1 MQAKNQVEFQILGE
15 TEDFLAVDKPAGLLT
30 HPTKPHGPRTLWHE
44 LCALLGYE
52 LAIGGQVSLVNRLD
66 RETSGVLLVAKTAE
80 AARAAGIAMQNGRI
94 EKEYLALVF
103 GWPDWNEMIIDAAIA
118 RRGEVAQS
126 EVWVERVVN
135 PRGARAITRV
145 QVDERL
151 ELPGHRRF
159 SLLKAWPETGR
170 THQVRVHLSHIGF
183 PILGIRS
190 TREEVAIISILSCM
204 GGQRRWNRKFGCRAT
219 PCIPPVSASTSA
231 GKSWNGA
238 VRCLSIWRGSLR
250 CRKPALTLL
259 ALSALP
265 FDDDGFSDSF
275 CDTLTASAV
284 LHIAIILRI

>member
-1 MQAKNQVEFQILGE
+1 M
-15 TEDFLAVDKPAGLLT
+15 
-30 HPTKPHGPRTLWHE
+30 
-44 LCALLGYE
+44 
-52 LAIGGQVSLVNRLD
+52 
-66 RETSGVLLVAKTAE
+66 AKTAE

-183 PILGIRS
+183 PILGDKIYARGS
-190 TREEVAIISILSCM
+190 RHYLDFIVHGWTKEMESEIWLSRHALHSSSLRIDF
-204 GGQRRWNRKFGCRAT
+204 GGQKLEWSSPMPLDLARVIALSEACADT
-219 PCIPPVSASTSA
+219 VSVERS
-231 GKSWNGA
+231 A
-238 VRCLSIWRGSLR
+238 VR
-250 CRKPALTLL
+250 
-259 ALSALP
+259 
-265 FDDDGFSDSF
+265 
-275 CDTLTASAV
+275 
-284 LHIAIILRI
+284 

>member
-1 MQAKNQVEFQILGE
+1 MKAKNQVEFQILGE
-15 TEDFLAVDKPAGLLT
+15 TEDFLAVNKPAGLLT

-66 RETSGVLLVAKTAE
+66 RETSGVLLVAKTSE

-183 PILGIRS
+183 PILGDKIYARGS
-190 TREEVAIISILSCM
+190 RHYLDFIVHGWTKEMESEIWLSRHALHSSSLRIDF
-204 GGQRRWNRKFGCRAT
+204 GGQKLEWSSPMPLDLARVIALSEACADT
-219 PCIPPVSASTSA
+219 VSVERS
-231 GKSWNGA
+231 A
-238 VRCLSIWRGSLR
+238 VR
-250 CRKPALTLL
+250 
-259 ALSALP
+259 
-265 FDDDGFSDSF
+265 
-275 CDTLTASAV
+275 
-284 LHIAIILRI
+284 

>member
-1 MQAKNQVEFQILGE
+1 MEFQILGE

-66 RETSGVLLVAKTAE
+66 RETSGVLLVAKTSE

-118 RRGEVAQS
+118 RLGEVAQS

-145 QVDERL
+145 QVDERV
-151 ELPGHRRF
+151 ELPGHRRL
-159 SLLKAWPETGR
+159 SLLKSWPETGR
-170 THQVRVHLSHIGF
+170 THQVRVHISHIGF
-183 PILGIRS
+183 PMLGDKIYARGS
-190 TREEVAIISILSCM
+190 RHYLDFIVHGWTKEMESEIWLSRHALHSSSLRIDF
-204 GGQRRWNRKFGCRAT
+204 GGQKLEWSSPMPLDLARVIALSEACADT
-219 PCIPPVSASTSA
+219 VSVERS
-231 GKSWNGA
+231 A
-238 VRCLSIWRGSLR
+238 VR
-250 CRKPALTLL
+250 
-259 ALSALP
+259 
-265 FDDDGFSDSF
+265 
-275 CDTLTASAV
+275 
-284 LHIAIILRI
+284 